1 MITTYQLWYTMIII
15 EKDEYGEDI
24 VEYLISN
31 LPMDE
36 YSIDDLKELY
46 HLCWTIETSY
56 NHLKNRMKL
65 EEFSEFKEILIYQD
79 IYADIWLYN
88 LIS

>member
-1 MITTYQLWYTMIII
+1 MNTIYQLRFTKIII
-15 EKDEYGEDI
+15 GKDEYGEDI
-24 VEYLISN
+24 VEFLISD

-46 HLCWTIETSY
+46 HLRWTIETSY
-56 NHLKNRMKL
+56 NRLKNRMKL
-65 EEFSEFKEILIYQD
+65 EKFRGFKEILIYQD

-88 LIS
+88 LI

>member
-1 MITTYQLWYTMIII
+1 MNTTYQLRFTKIII
-15 EKDEYGEDI
+15 GKDEYGEDI
-24 VEYLISN
+24 VEFLISD

-46 HLCWTIETSY
+46 HLRWTIETSY
-56 NHLKNRMKL
+56 NRLKNRMKL
-65 EEFSEFKEILIYQD
+65 EKLSGFKEILIYQD

-88 LIS
+88 LI

>member
-1 MITTYQLWYTMIII
+1 MNTIYQLRFTKIII
-15 EKDEYGEDI
+15 GKDEYGEDI
-24 VEYLISN
+24 VEFLISD

-46 HLCWTIETSY
+46 HLRWTIETSY
-56 NHLKNRMKL
+56 NRLKNRMKL
-65 EEFSEFKEILIYQD
+65 EKFSGFKEILIYQD

-88 LIS
+88 LI